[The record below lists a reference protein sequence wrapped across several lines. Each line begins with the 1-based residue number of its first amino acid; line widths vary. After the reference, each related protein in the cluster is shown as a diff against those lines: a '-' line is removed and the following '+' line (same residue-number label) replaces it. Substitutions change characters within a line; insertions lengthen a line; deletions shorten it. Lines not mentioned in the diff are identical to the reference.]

1 MIVIVNSKKIG
12 MESSFNQPESE
23 TLDDL
28 RQSFIEKFGEDV
40 YTRASKVIIV
50 EENFFNIIKDRY
62 GPVQIGEHNDF
73 LSEVINQHL
82 EV

>member
-1 MIVIVNSKKIG
+1 MIIIVNSKKIG

-28 RQSFIEKFGEDV
+28 RQNFIEKFGEDA

-73 LSEVINQHL
+73 LPEVINQHL